1 MEMTQEMAQQIFD
14 TISIESLS
22 VSDKNPAINM
32 LNTKYIIVNP
42 GTKAIRNTN
51 ANGPAWFVQ
60 SVKWVSSA
68 NEELSSLTNCNTKK
82 QAIVHQ
88 EFKTIASGTNMDTTA
103 SIRMVKYGTTELRYK
118 SASKADQIA
127 VFSEIYYPEGWNCY
141 VDGKQIE
148 TFRANYV
155 LRAAK
160 IKKGEHQIEEQIE
173 VANKIIQFLK
183 TELKD
188 NNFDSD
194 LIECEGEILKA
205 VFTKIDA
212 HFTNLDLH
220 LKEITPYTR
229 LSFSELF
236 TGGSNLNLSL
246 EI

>member
-1 MEMTQEMAQQIFD
+1 MEMTQETAQQIFD

-88 EFKTIASGTNMDTTA
+88 EFKTIASGTKMDTTA

-160 IKKGEHQIEEQIE
+160 IKKGEHQIEWRFEP
-173 VANKIIQFLK
+173 
-183 TELKD
+183 
-188 NNFDSD
+188 
-194 LIECEGEILKA
+194 KA
-205 VFTKIDA
+205 FQT
-212 HFTNLDLH
+212 
-220 LKEITPYTR
+220 
-229 LSFSELF
+229 
-236 TGGSNLNLSL
+236 GSNLSFAGSSL
-246 EI
+246 LILACIGVFWMNRKIEVSEEA